1 MTSPLRVF
9 LVDDQHMVRSG
20 FSMVLS
26 VEPGIDVVGEAPN
39 AADAL
44 ENLRREPADVV
55 LMDIQMPG
63 MSGLTA
69 TRHVVDEGLGKVIM
83 LTTFDRSD
91 YLFGALEAGASGFLL
106 KTASAE
112 DLVTAI
118 EAVAD
123 GQALLSPEV
132 TLPLIRRIVD
142 QNMTHAD
149 GHGEGLAAAEDST
162 NAGSSPAPLSNDDL
176 AVLETLSE
184 REKEVLALM
193 AEGKTNGEIADQLFL
208 GLATIKTH
216 VSRIFAK
223 TSSRDRV
230 QAVIFAYRTG
240 IARPV

>member
-26 VEPGIDVVGEAPN
+26 VEPGIDVVGEASN
-39 AADAL
+39 AAEAL
-44 ENLRREPADVV
+44 EKLRREPADVV

-69 TRHVVDEGLGKVIM
+69 TRHVVDEGLGQVIM

-142 QNMTHAD
+142 QNMTHAED
-149 GHGEGLAAAEDST
+149 HGEGHASEGSASD
-162 NAGSSPAPLSNDDL
+162 GSSPVPLSNDDVS
-176 AVLETLSE
+176 VLETLSD

-240 IARPV
+240 IARPA